1 MSCRG
6 GWAREALGER
16 LSKEAC
22 RVWAMLW
29 SVKRPMLWTWRK
41 KRVRKTGFLS
51 AHSTQ
56 ALSALHPLH
65 S

>member
-22 RVWAMLW
+22 RVWATLW
-29 SVKRPMLWTWRK
+29 SVRRPMLWTWRK

-51 AHSTQ
+51 AHSLQ
-56 ALSALHPLH
+56 
-65 S
+65 